1 MSPVTIMLKWKTVNV
16 AITENDE
23 EVLVDVLAG
32 MTGKNRVIKFLGVPV
47 ITGRILRVY
56 RDAEQ
61 IVDVDVT
68 LFTADYRLLVVDLPL
83 AEGQLCK
90 AGFKDTSDAPAT
102 YKLII
107 GYEETG

>member
-1 MSPVTIMLKWKTVNV
+1 MLKWKTVNV

-32 MTGKNRVIKFLGVPV
+32 MTGKNRVIKFFSSPLY
-47 ITGRILRVY
+47 TGRSLRVY

-61 IVDVDVT
+61 IVDVDVSF
-68 LFTADYRLLVVDLPL
+68 FTASYKLLPVDLPL

-90 AGFKDTSDAPAT
+90 AGYKDTSDAPAT